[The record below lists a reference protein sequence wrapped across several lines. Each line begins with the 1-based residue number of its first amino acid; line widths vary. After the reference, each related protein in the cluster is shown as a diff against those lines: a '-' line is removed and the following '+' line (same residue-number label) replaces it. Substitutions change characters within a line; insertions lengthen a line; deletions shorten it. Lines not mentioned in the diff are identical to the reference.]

1 MRNFKMSF
9 SALIL
14 VAIASFIG
22 CKKDDP
28 APLPT
33 TKPPYE
39 ITEYTALPTDTDAQ
53 ITKGLSNQYAYV
65 PKDVANRKNKLFI
78 FIPGTF
84 AKPQTYLKIIQ
95 SGAKQGYHTMGISYD
110 NSAEISTFCSGT
122 SDANCT
128 GNVLKEFFDGTDAS
142 TLVAI
147 GSAENFVNR
156 FVKMLNYLNSKYPSD
171 NWKQFLSGTNDLNWS
186 MVSVA
191 GHSQGSAHTLY
202 ISKQKNI
209 LRAGMFS
216 GPNATTLSNGTAA
229 NWFIAAGQTPTDKI
243 YAFSNVN
250 DNLAVYAAL
259 TFNWTTLGLLGTPT
273 SVDNATTFT
282 SHQLTTAVIPPPTS
296 GSASPTHGSTTVDIV
311 TPLDANGNP
320 VFEKVWIYMCLPD

>member
-1 MRNFKMSF
+1 MFYFKKYLF
-9 SALIL
+9 PL
-14 VAIASFIG
+14 VLASIAIS

-28 APLPT
+28 APVT
-33 TKPPYE
+33 VVKPPFD

-53 ITKGLSNQYAYV
+53 IAKGLSTQYAYL
-65 PKDVANRKNKLFI
+65 PKDAANRKNRLFI

-110 NSAEISTFCSGT
+110 NSAEISTFCSGST
-122 SDANCT
+122 DANCS

-147 GSAENFVNR
+147 GPSENFVNR
-156 FVKMLNYLNSKYPSD
+156 FVKMLKYLDAKYPSD
-171 NWKQFLSGTNDLNWS
+171 NWKQFIYGTSDLNWS

-202 ISKQKNI
+202 ISKQKNL
-209 LRAGMFS
+209 LRTSMFS
-216 GPNATTLSNGTAA
+216 GPNATTLDNGTAA
-229 NWFIAAGQTPTDKI
+229 NWFISTGQTAKDKI
-243 YAFSNVN
+243 YAFTNIN
-250 DNLAVYAAL
+250 DNLAIYAAISA
-259 TFNWTTLGLLGTPT
+259 NWATLGLLGTPT
-273 SVDNATTFT
+273 TVDNATTFT
-282 SHQLTTAVIPPPTS
+282 SHQLTTAVIPPATQ

-311 TPLDANGNP
+311 TPLDKDGNP
-320 VFEKVWIYMCLPD
+320 VFEKVWIYMCFPD